1 VTDAT
6 PEPLAPET
14 PGAPGTAG
22 QAPPRLRYA
31 FAALALAF
39 LMLPPL
45 IAIAGISG
53 SPLER
58 ERTAKAPR
66 LADGWDAFAQLA
78 DYATQHLPFRA
89 EGVDANTWI
98 ANNIWGRSPEYGRS
112 SPAKALPFE
121 GVQAQA
127 QAGGGYNQTGGAA
140 KTNPVVSTGPNGW
153 LFLQGE
159 LDTLCHP
166 PVGFKT
172 ALARWTELIKAVR
185 ASGRK
190 VVLLV
195 APEKS
200 TVYPEQVS
208 PNAIAWRCARR
219 NKMRFW
225 AELQSQHDPDI
236 VPLLQPLLALKRR
249 DPGHLVYLRY
259 NSHWNSAGA
268 ILLPEKALERLG
280 GPVQVR
286 PRDVHRGVRRYH
298 TDLGVLIG
306 HPDVSERAQFRQI
319 ERPGDASLRSTNIPG
334 ATVFTHPG
342 DARTVLQGRTLF
354 LHDSFGGQAVPM
366 FPHYAAE
373 VAIAWWI
380 QDTPEDVLRLMRS
393 SNTVIIETVEREFLN
408 RAAAG
413 KEGAVVTPDFLRSLP
428 QKLGPPPR

>member
-1 VTDAT
+1 MAVTHQT
-6 PEPLAPET
+6 PDPLAPET
-14 PGAPGTAG
+14 PATETDDRGRTG
-22 QAPPRLRYA
+22 LRYS

-45 IAIAGISG
+45 IAIAGGSG
-53 SPLER
+53 EPLER
-58 ERTAKAPR
+58 ERTAKAPKIS
-66 LADGWDAFAQLA
+66 DGWKAFDSAT
-78 DYATQHLPFRA
+78 DYVTQKLPFRA

-98 ANNIWGRSPEYGRS
+98 AKNIWGRAPDYGRS
-112 SPAKALPFE
+112 GPTRALPFE
-121 GVQAQA
+121 GVRVD
-127 QAGGGYNQTGGAA
+127 AGGGYNQTGGAA

-195 APEKS
+195 VPEKS

-208 PNAIAWRCARR
+208 PDAIAWPCAQR
-219 NKMRFW
+219 NKRRFW

-236 VPLLQPLLALKRR
+236 VPLLQPLLALKRS
-249 DPGHLVYLRY
+249 DPSHLIYLRY

-268 ILLPEKALERLG
+268 ILLPEKALQRLG

-286 PRDVHRGVRRYH
+286 PRDVHRGVRRYD

-306 HPDVSERAQFRQI
+306 HPDLSDRAQFRQI
-319 ERPGDASLRSTNIPG
+319 ERPGDAGLHSTNVPG

-373 VAIAWWI
+373 IAIAWWI
-380 QDTPEDVLRLMRS
+380 NDTPEDVLRLMRS
-393 SNTVIIETVEREFLN
+393 SNTLIIETVEREFLN
-408 RAAAG
+408 RVAVG
-413 KEGAVVTPDFLRSLP
+413 QEGAVVTPDFLRSLP